1 MVSRSDEQPVD
12 VGSTD
17 AAVREVSREP
27 EGLDFE
33 KLLSDLSA
41 SFVRVSV
48 VDIDSEIER
57 WLQAIVL
64 AMKVDRGTLAQL
76 DPVKGSL
83 HVTHQWARERV
94 SAPDKDSDV
103 KLAFPWTANRLLSG
117 ELVVISRID
126 EFPIEAV
133 EERTYARL
141 NGGPRTI
148 AIPLRIAGAV
158 VGVLSFGSVLSEEPW
173 TRESVQRLQLVA
185 EIFGNA
191 LERKRS
197 EGEIRRLSEELRQ
210 VSQVVTI
217 GELTA
222 ALAHELNQPL
232 AAILSNARAVRRML
246 AAKPSDL
253 AEIDTAVG
261 DIVRDDAR
269 AVEIV
274 RDVRSLFKR
283 DETKKSSVDIKELLL
298 DVGRIVRADAEMKNI
313 SLLMEVPDFLPSV
326 WGDKTHLTQGILNLV
341 FNAFDSVC
349 DSDRPREVRL
359 RADNDKAGQVHLS
372 VRDTGKGIDQKVMPH
387 LFEPFFTT
395 KPTGMGMGLAIV
407 RSIIEN
413 HGGRIWA
420 TQNPDRGA
428 ALEFELP
435 TEETARDAPMKVS
448 EPNGPPNQSNATAI
462 RSEEH
467 PAGVVSAKASRREV
481 IREPQGTDFEKLLS
495 DLSASFIRVS
505 VEEIDR
511 EIGQWLHRIVLAM
524 NLDRGNVV
532 QLEPADGRLYVTH
545 QWGRAGVST
554 PDKGLKVDNTRFYP
568 WLANRVRSGELTVI
582 SSLEEI
588 PPDGSRDLSG
598 FRFVGTKSNVTI
610 PLRIGEVVVG
620 AVLFGTVFSERA
632 WSQIDIQRLKLVAE
646 IFGNALERKR
656 AEGEIRRLS
665 EELRQVSQVVTI
677 GELTAALAHELNQ
690 PLAAILSNA
699 RAVRRML
706 AAKPSDLA
714 EIDTAVGDIINDDA
728 RAVEI
733 VRDVRALF
741 KRDEMKKSSVDI
753 KELLLDV
760 SRIVRADAE
769 TKNISLLL
777 EVPDSLPMVSGD
789 KTHLTQGILNLL
801 FNAFDSVCD
810 SDGPREVGLRA
821 VGNKTGHVKV
831 SVRDSGRGIDPKIM
845 PRLFEPFFTTKPTGM
860 GMGLAIV
867 RSIVENHGGRI
878 WATQNPDRGAT
889 LEFEL
894 PIEGR

>member
-1 MVSRSDEQPVD
+1 MVSRSEEQPV
-12 VGSTD
+12 GLESTD
-17 AAVREVSREP
+17 APVREVRREP
-27 EGLDFE
+27 RGLDFE

-57 WLQAIVL
+57 WLQTIVL
-64 AMKVDRGTLAQL
+64 VMKVDRGTLAQL
-76 DPVKGSL
+76 DRVKGAL

-126 EFPIEAV
+126 EFPIEAA
-133 EERTYARL
+133 EERSYARL
-141 NGGPRTI
+141 NGGARTI

-158 VGVLSFGSVLSEEPW
+158 VGALSFGAVLSEERW
-173 TRESVQRLQLVA
+173 TQESVQRLKLVA

-191 LERKRS
+191 LERKRA
-197 EGEIRRLSEELRQ
+197 EGETRRLSEELRQ

-217 GELTA
+217 GELTT
-222 ALAHELNQPL
+222 ALAQELNQPL
-232 AAILSNARAVRRML
+232 AAILSNARAVRRLL
-246 AAKPSDL
+246 AAKPANL
-253 AEIDTAVG
+253 AEIDTAVD
-261 DIVRDDAR
+261 DIIRDDAR

-274 RDVRSLFKR
+274 RDVRALFRR
-283 DETKKSSVDIKELLL
+283 DEAKKSSVDIKELVL

-313 SLLMEVPDFLPSV
+313 SLMLEAPDSLPLV

-349 DSDRPREVRL
+349 DSDGPREVAL
-359 RADNDKAGQVHLS
+359 RAANDKPGYINVSL
-372 VRDTGKGIDQKVMPH
+372 RDTGKGIDPKIMPR
-387 LFEPFFTT
+387 LFEPFVTT
-395 KPTGMGMGLAIV
+395 KPTGIGMGLAIV

-428 ALEFELP
+428 TLECELP
-435 TEETARDAPMKVS
+435 TEENARDAPMKVS
-448 EPNGPPNQSNATAI
+448 EPNRLPAPSNVSGT

-467 PAGVVSAKASRREV
+467 PVGVVLAEASPHEV
-481 IREPQGTDFEKLLS
+481 IRGPQGTGFENLLS

-505 VEEIDR
+505 VEEIDQ
-511 EIGQWLHRIVLAM
+511 EIERWLQTIVLAM
-524 NLDRGNVV
+524 NVDRSTVV
-532 QLEPADGRLYVTH
+532 QVDPADGGIYTTH
-545 QWGRAGVST
+545 QWAREGVST
-554 PDKGLKVDNTRFYP
+554 PERGRRIDDTDSYP
-568 WLANRVRSGELTVI
+568 WLTRKVLAGEIAVI
-582 SSLEEI
+582 SRLDDM
-588 PPDGSRDLSG
+588 PPEAWKDRNSFRRDGN
-598 FRFVGTKSNVTI
+598 KSNVTI
-610 PLRIGEVVVG
+610 PLRIAGVVVG
-620 AVLFGTVFSERA
+620 AILFGGILSERI
-632 WSQIDIQRLKLVAE
+632 WSPKDVQRLRLVAE

-665 EELRQVSQVVTI
+665 EELRQVSQMVTI

-699 RAVRRML
+699 RAVQRML
-706 AAKPSDLA
+706 AVKSADLA
-714 EIDTAVGDIINDDA
+714 EIDTVVDDIVRDDA

-741 KRDEMKKSSVDI
+741 KRDEAKKSSVDI

-760 SRIVRADAE
+760 SRIVRTDAE
-769 TKNISLLL
+769 MKNISLFL
-777 EVPDSLPMVSGD
+777 EMPDSLPRVSGD
-789 KTHLTQGILNLL
+789 KTHLTQGILNLV

-821 VGNKTGHVKV
+821 VGDKAGHVQV
-831 SVRDSGRGIDPKIM
+831 SVRDSGKGIDPKTM

-867 RSIVENHGGRI
+867 RSIIENHGGKI

-889 LEFEL
+889 LELEL
-894 PIEGR
+894 PIEGS